1 MMRFC
6 TVLDPRFKNLPF
18 LEVPCAAETEATY
31 TALALRIQQ
40 LRPDPAAPGLQ
51 PAFAIAPARPQP
63 ENFDIISKITD
74 SHCKSV
80 AMDSELARFLS
91 MPVCKG
97 VDPLQW
103 WKGNEAAFPTIARL
117 AKRFL
122 CIPTASALSQEV
134 FKMNCVVV
142 KYHENSVN
150 LPFSHLPLMQ
160 ANEELLRKLD

>member
-1 MMRFC
+1 M
-6 TVLDPRFKNLPF
+6 N
-18 LEVPCAAETEATY
+18 
-31 TALALRIQQ
+31 
-40 LRPDPAAPGLQ
+40 
-51 PAFAIAPARPQP
+51 
-63 ENFDIISKITD
+63 
-74 SHCKSV
+74 
-80 AMDSELARFLS
+80 

-97 VDPLQW
+97 VDPVQW